1 MATIDDIINGSFD
14 AIGAPPPYLTP
25 AYRPEDYAS
34 IYATPRGNG
43 MWGSNRPAITA
54 RPTYSPYMT
63 AAEKAQLE
71 KQVAE
76 SKSLQATIGQTPTA
90 VASGWNTPTRMDLA
104 AIEAAKSNLPGPSL
118 ESLLAYAKGLPDKT
132 AVNPA
137 VLATT
142 NPATPNAN
150 VTAAIKP
157 QSRGGL
163 FDLLFG
169 PSKNGMGGLAG
180 LLGGPGA
187 GGPLGMLIDNKT
199 ATPAKTGPSGVGTNG
214 YTYVN
219 GQNMGYAPA
228 ELAKREAQGKAIAA
242 ANKKNP
248 NPTRNVSGDRNDF
261 SPKSVQSSVRWQTGY

>member
-76 SKSLQATIGQTPTA
+76 SKALQGNIGQTPTA

-118 ESLLAYAKGLPDKT
+118 ESLLAYAKSLPDKT
-132 AVNPA
+132 TVNPA
-137 VLATT
+137 VAAATSAG
-142 NPATPNAN
+142 NPVNN

-163 FDLLFG
+163 FELIFG

-180 LLGGPGA
+180 LLGGPNA
-187 GGPLGMLIDNKT
+187 GGIVGALTTQKA
-199 ATPAKTGPSGVGTNG
+199 ATPRPEVNHKAARDSAERSGQT
-214 YTYVN
+214 
-219 GQNMGYAPA
+219 
-228 ELAKREAQGKAIAA
+228 
-242 ANKKNP
+242 
-248 NPTRNVSGDRNDF
+248 VSGT
-261 SPKSVQSSVRWQTGY
+261 PSSSGRYYNFDTNSWM